1 MESASTA
8 SKSPVA
14 AGWRARRVAF
24 ADVAAL
30 QEALGCPEPLAWT
43 LVRRGL
49 GDPETAREFMA
60 SDGPLDPPEQMQ
72 GVTEAAERLVR
83 AIVRG
88 ESIAI
93 HGDYDCDGVCST
105 AILTLA
111 LRSAGAKVR
120 TFLPSRFTDGY
131 GVRVETV
138 EMLAGEGVKL
148 LVCVDCG
155 TTAVDALERAVEL
168 GLDTVVCDHHLAAG
182 ARPPGILAN
191 PALGRPADDLPAAA
205 GVVLTVVRALVPM
218 LGENTLGPDP
228 LEAIDLAALATV
240 ADAVP
245 LIGQNRRLVARGLEA
260 MRRNPRPGIKALCRA
275 AGADHRALTARDLG
289 YLLAPCINAAGRL
302 RSAGEALDLVLA
314 TDEESARPLAEE
326 LWKLNTERRDVE
338 RRITDEA
345 IAQIEASPP
354 EIRDADAILAVG
366 DDWHEGV
373 VGIVASRL
381 VERFERPAIV
391 LSRMGD
397 LTKGSGRSVVG
408 VDLHDLV
415 AGASETLT
423 RWGGHAGAIGLQLA
437 TSDLGRFREQLAE
450 AAEGHGAAITK
461 ARVRPVDVVVGARDL
476 RLEVAEAI
484 NELAPFGRGNPSVR
498 MLLPASVAEH
508 PKRVGEGRHLALR
521 LRSGGAH
528 TRAIAF
534 SQGRKADSLAE
545 PGRHDAL
552 ISLDIE
558 RFQGLVGPKV
568 VVERMD
574 RIGPGTPGRSGAP
587 CAQPCDIACPARIS
601 DTTFAE
607 MIDQP
612 MPAVAPTPM
621 SDPLGVRDHRGEGSG
636 MSHIAAL
643 CGADAGVV
651 VVVADTA
658 RRRAALEE
666 ILEPQRLGVEVGI
679 LGGGRC
685 DRGALTERLAMAPGR
700 TSLTMIDYDAL
711 PDVALPADT
720 HLVLLD
726 PPADPEQAGWALV
739 HGAGRWMHLC
749 WAPDEVEFARQV
761 AEERWDVRASAA
773 AVWRALRGGPPCALG
788 VLAHTLLAAEP
799 ALRRPDAVARAV
811 RALEEAGLV
820 TRDADTLTAVSS
832 PPTVDLLAT
841 AMAQACAQRAERAMT
856 FLDRA
861 ATLDLR
867 ASHAE
872 VVEAG

>member
-1 MESASTA
+1 MGEAENRRTHR
-8 SKSPVA
+8 
-14 AGWRARRVAF
+14 AGWRTRRVAF
-24 ADVAAL
+24 AEVAAL

-49 GDPETAREFMA
+49 SDPAAAREFMA
-60 SDGPLDPPEQMQ
+60 SDGPLDDPADMA
-72 GVTEAAERLVR
+72 GVVEAAQRLHR

-88 ESIAI
+88 DSIAI

-111 LRSAGAKVR
+111 LRAAGAKVR

-138 EMLAGEGVKL
+138 EMLAGEGTRL

-155 TTAVDALERAVEL
+155 TTAVDALERAAEL

-205 GVVLTVVRALVPM
+205 GVVLTVVRALIPL
-218 LGENTLGPDP
+218 LGTDTLAPDP

-260 MRRNPRPGIKALCRA
+260 MRRNPRPGIRALCRA
-275 AGADHRALTARDLG
+275 AGVDHRAVTARDLG
-289 YLLAPCINAAGRL
+289 YLIAPCINAAGRL
-302 RSAGEALDLVLA
+302 RHAHEALDLVLA
-314 TDEESARPLAEE
+314 DDEEAARPLAEE

-354 EIRDADAILAVG
+354 EIRDASAILAVG

-391 LSRMGD
+391 LSRLGE

-437 TSDLGRFREQLAE
+437 TEDLGRFREQLTA
-450 AAEGHGAAITK
+450 AAEGHSGAIDT

-484 NELAPFGRGNPSVR
+484 NGLAPFGRGNPSVR
-498 MLLPASVAEH
+498 MLLPASATENVS
-508 PKRVGEGRHLALR
+508 RVGQGRHLSLR
-521 LRSGGAH
+521 LRCGGAH
-528 TRAIAF
+528 TRAIGF
-534 SQGRKADSLAE
+534 SQGRRADSLAE

-568 VVERMD
+568 VVERLD
-574 RIGPGTPGRSGAP
+574 RIHPASPGRPGAP
-587 CAQPCDIACPARIS
+587 CAQPCDIACPARMS
-601 DTTFAE
+601 ASGLFDLL
-607 MIDQP
+607 DQP
-612 MPAVAPTPM
+612 MPPVAPTPA
-621 SDPLGVRDHRGEGSG
+621 SAPIGVRDHRGEGSG
-636 MSHIAAL
+636 MSRIAAL
-643 CGADAGVV
+643 CAADAGVV
-651 VVVADTA
+651 VVVADAA
-658 RRRAALEE
+658 RRRGALQE
-666 ILEPQRLGVEVGI
+666 ILEPHRLGVEVGV

-685 DRGALTERLAMAPGR
+685 DRVALGERLATARERSCLVM
-700 TSLTMIDYDAL
+700 LDYDAL
-711 PDVALPADT
+711 PEVELPADT

-726 PPADPEQAGWALV
+726 PPADSDQAGWALA
-739 HGAGRWMHLC
+739 HAAGRWLHLC
-749 WAPDEVEFARQV
+749 WAPSEVEFAGQV
-761 AEERWDVRASAA
+761 ADERWDLRAAAA
-773 AVWRALRGGPPCALG
+773 AVWRVLRDGGTHSLDAALASQ
-788 VLAHTLLAAEP
+788 LLAAEP
-799 ALRRPDAVARAV
+799 ALRRPDVVARAIV
-811 RALEEAGLV
+811 ALEQAGLV
-820 TRDADTLTAVSS
+820 VREDGALRPVADPV
-832 PPTVDLLAT
+832 PTDLSAT
-841 AMAQACAQRAERAMT
+841 TMGQACAERHEHST
-856 FLDRA
+856 RFLERA
-861 ATLDLR
+861 ATLDVTMS
-867 ASHAE
+867 AAE
-872 VVEAG
+872 VIETG